1 MSTGDRSLPAPGLAG
16 VLRSLVPHYLSS
28 GSCTCL
34 RLGACAGQPMLQLRC
49 SKCTD
54 IWTFVSTRAR

>member
-1 MSTGDRSLPAPGLAG
+1 MSIGDRSLHAPGLAG
-16 VLRSLVPHYLSS
+16 VLCSLVSPYLSS

-34 RLGACAGQPMLQLRC
+34 RLVACAGQHMLQLRC

-54 IWTFVSTRAR
+54 IWTFVSIRAR